1 MQRPFILIDGKVT
14 EREQFTV
21 KEGHQP
27 TNSLFYLKEGEF
39 SLLLDGKKSVIKAGD
54 TVIFNDT
61 QEFIRS
67 VKSKIVFIYIKFKVN
82 ENCKFQLPFPTGK
95 IEFKDKARFI
105 SSITA
110 YEKALAEEGALAV
123 YKREHLLEDIL
134 LQVYEE
140 SCPYEIGQG
149 KEFSDI
155 TVEKVAKYLDENIA
169 QKFSVKALARVC
181 ATNPSTLNFK
191 FRKVTNKSVW
201 EYVSEKRI
209 ELAKKLLLTTTYK
222 VGEIA
227 LKCGFE
233 NAYYFSTAFKKS
245 ENLSPKQYRI
255 KYGVL

>member
-1 MQRPFILIDGKVT
+1 M
-14 EREQFTV
+14 
-21 KEGHQP
+21 
-27 TNSLFYLKEGEF
+27 
-39 SLLLDGKKSVIKAGD
+39 
-54 TVIFNDT
+54 
-61 QEFIRS
+61 
-67 VKSKIVFIYIKFKVN
+67 
-82 ENCKFQLPFPTGK
+82 
-95 IEFKDKARFI
+95 
-105 SSITA
+105 
-110 YEKALAEEGALAV
+110 
-123 YKREHLLEDIL
+123 
-134 LQVYEE
+134 
-140 SCPYEIGQG
+140 
-149 KEFSDI
+149 
-155 TVEKVAKYLDENIA
+155 
-169 QKFSVKALARVC
+169 C